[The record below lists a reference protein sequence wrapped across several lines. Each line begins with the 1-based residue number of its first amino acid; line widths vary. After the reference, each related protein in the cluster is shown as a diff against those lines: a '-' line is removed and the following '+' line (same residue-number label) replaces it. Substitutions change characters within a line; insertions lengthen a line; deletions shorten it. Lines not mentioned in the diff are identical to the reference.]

1 MTDSPHRENFEAR
14 IARAGLLSALLERVG
29 YTFWQLAECEDAVA
43 YYLVFRLKAT
53 KGIGLARGNELLE
66 NAQRRTFGSLIHE
79 LTEHGVLDGTVESR
93 LAGLLDDRNW
103 LVHRSKRESRGVLFR
118 SADFERLV
126 ARLDRIAAEASA
138 VQKLVVAATEDYL
151 IASGVNRSEIDAAA
165 EKSVQSWGYV

>member
-1 MTDSPHRENFEAR
+1 MTDSPHREDFEAR

-43 YYLVFRLKAT
+43 LYLVFRLKAVR
-53 KGIGLARGNELLE
+53 GIGLARGNELLD
-66 NAQRRTFGSLIHE
+66 NAQRRTFGSLVHE
-79 LTEHGVLDGTVESR
+79 LTEHGVLDPTLESR

-126 ARLDRIAAEASA
+126 ERLDRIANEASE
-138 VQKLVVAATEDYL
+138 VQKLVAAATEEYL
-151 IASGVNRSEIDAAA
+151 ITQGVDRSQLDAEAA
-165 EKSVQSWGYV
+165 RLAQSWGYV